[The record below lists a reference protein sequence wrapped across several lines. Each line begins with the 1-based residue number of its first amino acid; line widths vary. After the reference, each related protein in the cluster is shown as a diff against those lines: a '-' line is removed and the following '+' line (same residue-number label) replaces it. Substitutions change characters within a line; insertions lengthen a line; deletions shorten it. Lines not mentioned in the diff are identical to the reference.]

1 MVSSIFEPRRSRTGS
16 PSRSAPVRI
25 SGPLVSNNTAQMRP
39 VLAHAERRF
48 SSVSRWYSCVPC
60 EKLKRATDMP
70 ACSRFSRSSTDRDE
84 GPSVQMMWVFL
95 GARRHIGGSI
105 TDWRSEVSTVGV
117 LMSMVNSGEFGPGKA
132 AGSHRSR
139 SLPLLSTRAA
149 VAARRETAWGN
160 PEDSGARRLL
170 RAKSGRRRVAFARA
184 ACAEGGAS
192 APPRAAKAC
201 ASIPRGRERSRDRTR
216 PRCRARAGLKRQP
229 HGLSPSDAESSR
241 TSYFAG
247 FGAIIHGFPRLD
259 ALFSRTPKRDL
270 ARRELFPRFGE
281 LAKRVRR

>member
-1 MVSSIFEPRRSRTGS
+1 
-16 PSRSAPVRI
+16 
-25 SGPLVSNNTAQMRP
+25 MRP
-39 VLAHAERRF
+39 VLAHAALKF

-70 ACSRFSRSSTDRDE
+70 ACSRFSRSSTDRDD
-84 GPSVQMMWVFL
+84 GPSVHMMWVFL

-105 TDWRSEVSTVGV
+105 TDARSEVSTVGV

-132 AGSHRSR
+132 AGSHRSK
-139 SLPLLSTRAA
+139 SLLLLSTRAA

-201 ASIPRGRERSRDRTR
+201 ASIPRGRERSPDRTR
-216 PRCRARAGLKRQP
+216 PRAQAGLKRQLLGLP
-229 HGLSPSDAESSR
+229 HPTRKASR

-259 ALFSRTPKRDL
+259 ALFSRNPKRDL
-270 ARRELFPRFGE
+270 ARRELFPRF
-281 LAKRVRR
+281 VSWP